1 NLQQNAK
8 LTISF
13 GEGVYSDMCNADLY
27 VGDVLVDSYSDDG
40 VVSGLS
46 PLYSPFSQFYVY
58 HENIDLVRQ
67 MIYDTEMR
75 VNPAAAAH
83 TTARAEIAFLAF
95 FSALFL

>member
-1 NLQQNAK
+1 MFK
-8 LTISF
+8 
-13 GEGVYSDMCNADLY
+13 ADLY

-83 TTARAEIAFLAF
+83 TTAPGEIAFLT
-95 FSALFL
+95 FLAGAGAPYQSSPVAGGWGT